1 MKVPSFTSNFRLRAL
16 TENQKYAIENTAV
29 LTNTKY
35 AAFEKKAAHK
45 ALAIVVH
52 YIMSI
57 YSAPL
62 THHCYASSF
71 FSVETSDLLETTT
84 GFCVF

>member
-1 MKVPSFTSNFRLRAL
+1 MPSFMSNFRFRVL
-16 TENQKYAIENTAV
+16 TENGKYDIENTAV

-35 AAFEKKAAHK
+35 AAFGKKAAHK

-52 YIMSI
+52 QINSI

-62 THHCYASSF
+62 KHHCYVIKLF
-71 FSVETSDLLETTT
+71 Q
-84 GFCVF
+84 C